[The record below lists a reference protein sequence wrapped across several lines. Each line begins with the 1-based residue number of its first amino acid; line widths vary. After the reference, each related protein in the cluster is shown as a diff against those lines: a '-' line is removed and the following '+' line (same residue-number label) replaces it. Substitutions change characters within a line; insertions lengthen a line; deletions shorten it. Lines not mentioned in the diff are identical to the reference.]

1 MITEHVSETQKSFDV
16 VVVGGGPAG
25 ATAATLLAK
34 AGHRVSLFE
43 RQAFP
48 RFHVGESL
56 VPAVNLTL
64 EKLGVRERMD
74 ELGFPQKH
82 GVQFYGPSGPSRP
95 FYFSEVADPRM
106 HHTWQVLR
114 SDFDRMLLDT
124 ARDAGAHVETD
135 AQVVEVCLAGE
146 TATGVRVR
154 RLDESEDRVSAR
166 VVLDASGQK
175 GVIPRELSRQQ
186 GVPGLQNTAVY
197 AHYTGVRLDPGIDAG
212 STLIYRLDA
221 KSWIWFIP
229 LPGVVSIGLV
239 TSAREILRFGPNR
252 DEILQSAIDRC
263 PDLKERMREAEISGE
278 VRVARDFS
286 YRAERDGGPG
296 WALIGDALGFIDP
309 VYSTGLLLS
318 VHSAEILARE
328 VSCGLAGQDRHPDLR
343 GRSGEWQV
351 AFDRFLPLVR
361 AFYTEDF
368 RFGELSKNDAHRQGL
383 VDLLTGIVD
392 TDEAIGVTAQIQHM
406 FDEEVAAES

>member
-1 MITEHVSETQKSFDV
+1 MQTQDRFDV
-16 VVVGGGPAG
+16 VVAGGGPAG
-25 ATAATLLAK
+25 ATAAALLAK
-34 AGHRVSLFE
+34 QGHRVALFE

-56 VPAVNLTL
+56 VPAVNLTID
-64 EKLGVRERMD
+64 KLGLRARMD
-74 ELGFPQKH
+74 ELRFPQKH

-114 SDFDRMLLDT
+114 SDFDHMLLDG
-124 ARDAGAHVETD
+124 AREAGAHVETD
-135 AQVVEVCLAGE
+135 TEVMEVCLEGE
-146 TATGVRVR
+146 TATGVRVQ
-154 RLDESEDRVSAR
+154 RLDESQQVVSAR

-175 GVIPRELSRQQ
+175 GLIPRELSRQT
-186 GVPGLQNTAVY
+186 GVPGLENTAVY
-197 AHYTGVRLDPGIDAG
+197 AHFSGVRLDPGIDAG

-229 LPGVVSIGLV
+229 LPDVVSIGLV
-239 TSAREILRFGPNR
+239 TSAREILRFGQNR
-252 DEILQSAIDRC
+252 DQILQSAIDQC
-263 PDLKERMREAEISGE
+263 PHLKERLVDATIAGE

-318 VHSAEILARE
+318 VRSAELLSLEVTCALASGDE
-328 VSCGLAGQDRHPDLR
+328 HPDLQ
-343 GRSGEWQV
+343 GRSKDWQV

-368 RFGELSKNDAHRQGL
+368 RFGELSKHDAHRQGL
-383 VDLLTGIVD
+383 TDLLTGIVD
-392 TDEAIGVTAQIQHM
+392 TEEAIGVTAQIQQM
-406 FDEEVAAES
+406 FDEEVAAQS